1 MRIQAILFRS
11 RENHISDVLHNSFA
25 RTEIYCQQ
33 QWFIQTDSPQWLIFM
48 THLKFITGFLTWKQT
63 PEQYE
68 TLTVKGDLIISIPR
82 SFEKFN
88 IMWRLWQALFCF
100 IPIQQQLNNSDWS
113 RIWPMR
119 WRNETCLVF
128 LHKRRFRN
136 SIFKVYL
143 YDLNDCMLNQAAGMK
158 NIKK

>member
-1 MRIQAILFRS
+1 MNTFQQGCGFKLFCFDLEKITSLMSCTILLLALKLIVS
-11 RENHISDVLHNSFA
+11 NYDINS
-25 RTEIYCQQ
+25 T
-33 QWFIQTDSPQWLIFM
+33 QWHIFM

-88 IMWRLWQALFCF
+88 IMWRLWQALVCF
-100 IPIQQQLNNSDWS
+100 IPLQQHLNNSDWT

-119 WRNETCLVF
+119 WQNETCLVF

-143 YDLNDCMLNQAAGMK
+143 FDVNDGKQQES
-158 NIKK
+158 